1 MTNLQNELSVS
12 GKPGGED
19 ARQGQCLVEG
29 VGVQRL
35 SSAKDGGHGFDAR
48 AHDVVVRVLLGQRP
62 A

>member
-1 MTNLQNELSVS
+1 MTNLQNELSVP

-19 ARQGQCLVEG
+19 ARQGQRLVEG